1 MPSGT
6 RLVWMMTVSPSKV
19 CSAPVID
26 MAVLHSIDSS
36 HFVSKQGPA
45 AVKLQ
50 SALHKILGQ
59 NQRSE
64 AYVILGTATTLY
76 NLWASFIHMP
86 VTAFVKHLNTI
97 VHLIAF
103 SQTFHVGLSR

>member
-26 MAVLHSIDSS
+26 MAVLHWIDSS

-50 SALHKILGQ
+50 SALLPHCIICGLH
-59 NQRSE
+59 
-64 AYVILGTATTLY
+64 
-76 NLWASFIHMP
+76 SFICQS
-86 VTAFVKHLNTI
+86 L
-97 VHLIAF
+97 L
-103 SQTFHVGLSR
+103 L